1 MAVATMKVPTI
12 FYAVDRFSDVVS
24 KMTRKTAAFGETA
37 QAAAMRTSRTLNS
50 AGTNMLSAG
59 VGMAVG
65 IGYAVNEAVKFEKAM
80 ANVDTTIDSFPGQI
94 KAMGNSVLEMAKTM
108 PVPISELTEALYDVV
123 SAGIESKDAMMVL
136 KSSSKLGVAGLGTAK
151 EGVDVITSSLNAFN
165 IKATESEKV
174 ANMVFKAVKY
184 GKTTVSGIAE
194 SFGSSAALVK
204 NSNVSLEE
212 YLATTAT
219 LTTTGMTASRAQTQ
233 VSSAVTAL
241 IKPSGTMSKIFA
253 RLGVKDVP
261 KWIKANGGLVNSMRI
276 VRDEAD
282 RMGVLTSKAFGR
294 KEGFS
299 AMLSLLGPL
308 SEKFKLVYGDMTGN
322 VNSLD
327 TAFEKQQKTVSAG
340 VQRMKNSLTVLA
352 IKIGDELIP
361 RVNGFLDRISPII
374 DGTTKWMKE
383 NKGLANGLLNL
394 TLILLALGA
403 VAKILA
409 VLFYGVSKAIIV
421 VSAVIKAY
429 TFVSTMAA
437 LANVGFATALWG
449 CVTAL
454 WAFLWPIGLVVLAIG
469 ALIWIVIDMVQH
481 WEDWRDVLLV
491 MIGPLGQ
498 VWLLIEKIGKH
509 WSHITSLFEGEG
521 IMGAIKGIG
530 LMLEDYV
537 LGTLVKIFNIM
548 GRIPLI
554 GSPFKEMANDLQ
566 GIITQIPSE
575 MPIGKLGMAGAS
587 NFQSFGGITPTWDVA
602 PKPKNLAG
610 KNTTD
615 GADGANGKSGTLRVE
630 LIAPPGYE
638 AKIDE
643 SQYFGIPVMLGNNQG
658 SWNKYK

>member
-37 QAAAMRTSRTLNS
+37 QAAAMRSSRAFNS

-108 PVPISELTEALYDVV
+108 PVPISQLTEALYDVV

-151 EGVDVITSSLNAFN
+151 DGVDVITSSLNAFN

-241 IKPSGTMSKIFA
+241 VKPSGTMSKIFA

-282 RMGVLTSKAFGR
+282 KMGVLTSKAFGR

-308 SEKFKLVYGDMTGN
+308 AEKFKLVYGDMTGN

-327 TAFEKQQKTVSAG
+327 SAFEKQQKTVSAG
-340 VQRMKNSLTVLA
+340 VQRMTNKLTVLA
-352 IKIGDELIP
+352 IKIGEEVMP
-361 RVNGFLDRISPII
+361 RVNGFVNSISGMTDSVLGFVKRNEGFI
-374 DGTTKWMKE
+374 TF
-383 NKGLANGLLNL
+383 LLNVTL
-394 TLILLALGA
+394 TLLALGA
-403 VAKILA
+403 AAKVGA
-409 VLFYGVSKAIIV
+409 FLFYGLSKAIAV
-421 VSAVIKAY
+421 VSAVTKSY
-429 TFVSTMAA
+429 TFISTLAA
-437 LANVGFATALWG
+437 LANVGLGTATLSATGAMWKFVAAELAAL
-449 CVTAL
+449 APL
-454 WAFLWPIGLVVLAIG
+454 GLVIGALGVLAI
-469 ALIWIVIDMVQH
+469 AYKVVSDATRKTMYTTVDSYKKSDATIKYSTIVMQSEFDKQFNLMKAQ
-481 WEDWRDVLLV
+481 RDRVDAFN
-491 MIGPLGQ
+491 
-498 VWLLIEKIGKH
+498 GKAVNV
-509 WSHITSLFEGEG
+509 GN
-521 IMGAIKGIG
+521 IG
-530 LMLEDYV
+530 LQKNGFYN
-537 LGTLVKIFNIM
+537 LGTPTAM
-548 GRIPLI
+548 GLKDSKTPFLDEQIKRRPVGSFDKFKDWGSFIP
-554 GSPFKEMANDLQ
+554 
-566 GIITQIPSE
+566 
-575 MPIGKLGMAGAS
+575 GMSGQENS
-587 NFQSFGGITPTWDVA
+587 NVA
-602 PKPKNLAG
+602 KPKNLAG
-610 KNTTD
+610 KSETKYSLPKIGGELKITVTS
-615 GADGANGKSGTLRVE
+615 ADGSKADVDS
-630 LIAPPGYE
+630 
-638 AKIDE
+638 
-643 SQYFGIPVMLGNNQG
+643 SQVFGIPVNLKPNQG
-658 SWNKYK
+658 SK

>member
-1 MAVATMKVPTI
+1 MRVPTV
-12 FYAVDRFSDVVS
+12 FYAIDRFSDVVS

-37 QAAAMRTSRTLNS
+37 QAAAMRTSRSFNA

-80 ANVDTTIDSFPGQI
+80 ANVDTTIDSVPGQI

-108 PVPISELTEALYDVV
+108 PVPISQLTEALYDVV

-282 RMGVLTSKAFGR
+282 KMGVLTSKAFGR

-308 SEKFKLVYGDMTGN
+308 ADKFKLVYGDMTGN

-340 VQRMKNSLTVLA
+340 VQRMTNKLTVLA
-352 IKIGDELIP
+352 IKIGEEVMP
-361 RVNGFLDRISPII
+361 RVNGFINSISGMT
-374 DGTTKWMKE
+374 DSVLGFVKRNEGFVTF
-383 NKGLANGLLNL
+383 LLNV
-394 TLILLALGA
+394 TLALLALGTA
-403 VAKILA
+403 AKIGA
-409 VLFYGVSKAIIV
+409 FLFYGLSKAIAV
-421 VSAVIKAY
+421 VSAVTRVY
-429 TFVSTMAA
+429 TFISTLAALSNVGLGTATLSATGAIWKFVDAELAA
-437 LANVGFATALWG
+437 LAPL
-449 CVTAL
+449 
-454 WAFLWPIGLVVLAIG
+454 GLVIGALGVLAI
-469 ALIWIVIDMVQH
+469 AYKVVSDATRKTMYTTVDSYKKSDATIKYSTIVMQSEFDKQFNLMKAQ
-481 WEDWRDVLLV
+481 RDRVDAFNGKAV
-491 MIGPLGQ
+491 NIGN
-498 VWLLIEKIGKH
+498 
-509 WSHITSLFEGEG
+509 
-521 IMGAIKGIG
+521 IG
-530 LMLEDYV
+530 LKKGGLYNMDNPFV
-537 LGTLVKIFNIM
+537 SVKESKTPFLDEQIKRRPVGSFDKFKDW
-548 GRIPLI
+548 GAFIP
-554 GSPFKEMANDLQ
+554 
-566 GIITQIPSE
+566 
-575 MPIGKLGMAGAS
+575 GMSGQESS
-587 NFQSFGGITPTWDVA
+587 NVA
-602 PKPKNLAG
+602 KPKNLAG
-610 KNTTD
+610 KSETKYSLPKIGGELKITVTS
-615 GADGANGKSGTLRVE
+615 ADGSKADVDS
-630 LIAPPGYE
+630 
-638 AKIDE
+638 
-643 SQYFGIPVMLGNNQG
+643 SQVFGIPVNLKPNQG
-658 SWNKYK
+658 SN

>member
-1 MAVATMKVPTI
+1 MKVPTV
-12 FYAVDRFSDVVS
+12 FTAVDRFSDVVS

-37 QAAAMRTSRTLNS
+37 QAAAMRTSRSLNS
-50 AGTNMLSAG
+50 AGNSMLGAG
-59 VGMAVG
+59 IGIATG
-65 IGYAVNEAVKFEKAM
+65 IGYAVNEAVKFEKSM

-94 KAMGNSVLEMAKTM
+94 KAMGESVLQMAKTM
-108 PVPISELTEALYDVV
+108 PVPISQLTDALYDVV

-136 KSSSKLGVAGLGTAK
+136 KSSAKLGIAGLGTAK

-308 SEKFKLVYGDMTGN
+308 AEKFKLVYGDMTGN

-327 TAFEKQQKTVSAG
+327 SAFQKQQKTVSAG

-437 LANVGFATALWG
+437 LANVGFATAL
-449 CVTAL
+449 
-454 WAFLWPIGLVVLAIG
+454 
-469 ALIWIVIDMVQH
+469 
-481 WEDWRDVLLV
+481 
-491 MIGPLGQ
+491 
-498 VWLLIEKIGKH
+498 
-509 WSHITSLFEGEG
+509 
-521 IMGAIKGIG
+521 
-530 LMLEDYV
+530 
-537 LGTLVKIFNIM
+537 
-548 GRIPLI
+548 
-554 GSPFKEMANDLQ
+554 
-566 GIITQIPSE
+566 
-575 MPIGKLGMAGAS
+575 
-587 NFQSFGGITPTWDVA
+587 
-602 PKPKNLAG
+602 
-610 KNTTD
+610 
-615 GADGANGKSGTLRVE
+615 
-630 LIAPPGYE
+630 
-638 AKIDE
+638 
-643 SQYFGIPVMLGNNQG
+643 
-658 SWNKYK
+658 